1 MCGWGVVGG
10 EEGGEEG
17 GGVGYEDEGWGGWS
31 GYGGWGSG
39 VEVEGR

>member
-17 GGVGYEDEGWGGWS
+17 GGVGYEDEGWRGWF